1 MAATPGTTRNSN
13 HRSSIA
19 VLLGIAAVLAVPAG
33 IGIARLSPT
42 IRLVDAAWAIPV
54 GGALGVLGLVMARS
68 ARARSDWTLG
78 RAGGAWRAK
87 AARRLAV
94 LAICLAITASIS
106 VGTYEL
112 LLRFEK

>member
-1 MAATPGTTRNSN
+1 LEGRTKSSN
-13 HRSSIA
+13 HRSSVA

-33 IGIARLSPT
+33 IEIARRSPT

-54 GGALGVLGLVMARS
+54 GAALGLLGLIAVRS
-68 ARARSDWTLG
+68 ARARIERTLG
-78 RAGGAWRAK
+78 RAGGAGRAK

-106 VGTYEL
+106 VGTYEV